1 MLCFP
6 VEGVAS
12 FGEEDLTAGTR
23 SIQSQEAQRMIAG
36 AHLAFSFV
44 ISLEHKPVRWWC
56 LRLVC
61 TASYL
66 G

>member
-1 MLCFP
+1 MLCFT

-44 ISLEHKPVRWWC
+44 IGLEHKPVR
-56 LRLVC
+56 
-61 TASYL
+61 
-66 G
+66 